1 MEGLETDQATATAT
15 AAPAIDEV
23 AAVAAA
29 KRLAEQAPPV
39 ERAAMS
45 LLDRI
50 AHDYG
55 VSTEALTEELAKV
68 VLPDKSGLKFFRCV
82 KTCWGSVLDRNGD
95 NQYVQLRP
103 NQPAIELTQMFLE
116 GYIYPFISLKQLPV
130 KAEVM
135 IEEDED
141 GNPIFIDD
149 PKAAGDPFADRIPK
163 ARMLYDP
170 RTGKRTTMYQR
181 AKENQGVAHFVETY
195 VSPDIVQRFLRGD
208 HNTGIINPVRAV
220 DRDGNYT
227 HRVDG
232 RAGIP
237 QSVESMVA
245 ELNGDGLAIP
255 A

>member
-1 MEGLETDQATATAT
+1 MEGLETDQGTD
-15 AAPAIDEV
+15 AAAIDEV

-29 KRLAEQAPPV
+29 ERLTAKDEAPQVEQA
-39 ERAAMS
+39 AKS

-50 AHDYG
+50 AENYG
-55 VSTEALTEELAKV
+55 VTTEDLAAELAKV
-68 VLPDKSGLKFFRCV
+68 VMPNKSGLLFFRCA
-82 KTCWGSVLDRNGD
+82 KTCFHSCLDRNGE
-95 NQYVQLRP
+95 NQYVQRRP
-103 NQPAIELTQMFLE
+103 NQPATELTQMFIE
-116 GYIYPFISLKQLPV
+116 GYIYPFLSLKQLPV

-163 ARMLYDP
+163 TRMLYDP
-170 RTGKRTTMYQR
+170 QTGKRTTMYR
-181 AKENQGVAHFVETY
+181 RSEHNQGVAHFVETY

-232 RAGIP
+232 MAGVP

-245 ELNGDGLAIP
+245 ELHGDGLAVP